1 MSREPAVTQLNWQK
15 MASFS
20 VYREELRDGSVETW
34 SRKETIAWEPC
45 TSPPTLETFSKKISA
60 STRSSIEIAGLL
72 KKKKNK
78 KKMMK
83 KKMKKKMT
91 EIVKSRM
98 GRSLRGELEPRR
110 KFVG

>member
-1 MSREPAVTQLNWQK
+1 

-34 SRKETIAWEPC
+34 SRKETIAWGPC
-45 TSPPTLETFSKKISA
+45 TSPPTLETFSKNIGA

-72 KKKKNK
+72 KKK
-78 KKMMK
+78 MMMR
-83 KKMKKKMT
+83 KMKKKMT
-91 EIVKSRM
+91 EIVKSRK
-98 GRSLRGELEPRR
+98 GRSSRGELEPRR